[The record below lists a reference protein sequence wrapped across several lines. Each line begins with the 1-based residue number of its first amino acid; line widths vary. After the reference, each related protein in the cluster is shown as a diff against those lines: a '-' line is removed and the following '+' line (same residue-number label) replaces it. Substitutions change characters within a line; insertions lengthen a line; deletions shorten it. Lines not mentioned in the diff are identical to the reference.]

1 MAKALKNFRRLQTQ
15 YFFLTLT
22 IVLIVTVVAM
32 VIWAIVYLGESFD
45 TALTVPHP
53 NPPRIQFDIQGF
65 QKLNLPQQ

>member
-1 MAKALKNFRRLQTQ
+1 MAKVLKRFKRLQTQ
-15 YFFLTLT
+15 YFFFALT
-22 IVLIVTVVAM
+22 IVLIVVVAITVV
-32 VIWAIVYLGESFD
+32 WAVVYLGESFD